1 VYESEDRASFPVVRI
16 GARRISIP
24 QPSKYS
30 DLKIQAVRWRSTDGT
45 QIHGVVYETRAT
57 PPDAPLLVRVH
68 GGPAGEVGALRSQA
82 VRHRH
87 LLKAGYRVFNP
98 AFRGSL
104 GFGDAFLRANIR
116 CQGEADL
123 EDVLSGIDHLA
134 RHGMGRV
141 DRVGIFG
148 GSYGGYMT
156 LRALAVTDRFK
167 AGVALFGFVHNRWM
181 TLETGDFTYE
191 TEYVAPLKWPM
202 PKSAQRSDVFPH
214 LGSIDTLLLLLHGDS
229 YPICSSSQSTVTYR
243 ALEARGVPTGVV
255 FYPGE
260 GHGFRRKPNI
270 RDSAR
275 RTLAWFLEHLPPR

>member
-1 VYESEDRASFPVVRI
+1 M
-16 GARRISIP
+16 
-24 QPSKYS
+24 
-30 DLKIQAVRWRSTDGT
+30 
-45 QIHGVVYETRAT
+45 
-57 PPDAPLLVRVH
+57 
-68 GGPAGEVGALRSQA
+68 
-82 VRHRH
+82 RHRH

-104 GFGDAFLRANIR
+104 GFGDAFLGANIR
-116 CQGEADL
+116 CQGETDL
-123 EDVLSGIDHLA
+123 EDILTGIDHLA
-134 RHGMGRV
+134 GHRMGRA

-167 AGVALFGFVHNRWM
+167 AGVALFGFVQNRWM

-191 TEYVAPLKWPM
+191 TEYVGPLKWPI

-214 LGSIDTLLLLLHGDS
+214 LGSIDAPLLLLHGDS
-229 YPICSSSQSTVTYR
+229 DPICTPSQSTITYR

-255 FYPGE
+255 IYPGE
-260 GHGFRRKPNI
+260 GHGFRKKPNI

-275 RTLAWFLEHLPPR
+275 RTLAWFMEHLPPGR